1 MRLAALLLSV
11 LLVAPAAEAQLA
23 AVQLGAKVRIDA
35 MDIDTG
41 KIVGTVVLR
50 TGDVVT
56 IRGANRQLLTFP
68 ASRIASL
75 DVSSGKTRASG
86 ARTGA
91 IIGTGWGT
99 AVGLLTIGAAHT
111 CTVAYNSRDCGPA
124 QPPDIAKWVGLWTVS
139 SALLG
144 ASVGAILGGERWD
157 RLVVRGRAGMNV
169 QERGTVLSVAFR

>member
-1 MRLAALLLSV
+1 MRLPTLLVSV

-23 AVQLGAKVRIDA
+23 AVRLGARVRIEA
-35 MDIDTG
+35 MDVDTG
-41 KIVGTVVLR
+41 RIVGTVVLR
-50 TGDVVT
+50 SGDVVT
-56 IRGANRQLLTFP
+56 IRGANRELLTFP

-111 CTVAYNSRDCGPA
+111 CTGPRDARTCTPA
-124 QPPDIAKWVGLWTVS
+124 QPPDIAKWVGLWTAS

-144 ASVGAILGGERWD
+144 ASVGAILGGERWE
-157 RLVVRGRAGMNV
+157 RLGVGGRATMRL
-169 QERGTVLSVAFR
+169 QERGAGLTVAFR